1 MEFINILK
9 QKFVEEFNPE
19 RVIWD
24 LLNLIDEDKLLEY
37 FKEEFGDNFMYG
49 ELFELFKNTGMLN
62 EEDLQ
67 SLLEYMGFDYVNLD
81 ELDEE
86 EREKYF

>member
-1 MEFINILK
+1 MEFIDVLK

-67 SLLEYMGFDYVNLD
+67 TLLEYMGFDYVNID

>member
-1 MEFINILK
+1 MEFIELLK
-9 QKFVEEFNPE
+9 QKFIEEFNVE
-19 RVIWD
+19 RCIYDILD
-24 LLNLIDEDKLLEY
+24 LVDENKLKEY
-37 FKEEFGDNFMYG
+37 IYNEFKENFMYG
-49 ELFELFKNTGMLN
+49 EVYNLFKNCGLLN

-67 SLLEYMGFDYVNLD
+67 DLLEDMGYDYIDLD

>member
-1 MEFINILK
+1 MEFIDVLK

-19 RVIWD
+19 RVMWD

-67 SLLEYMGFDYVNLD
+67 TLLEYMGFDYVNID

>member
-1 MEFINILK
+1 MEFIDVLK

-37 FKEEFGDNFMYG
+37 LLEKFKNEFSYEEVYH
-49 ELFELFKNTGMLN
+49 LFKNCGELN

-67 SLLEYMGFDYVNLD
+67 ILLENMGYDYVNID

>member
-1 MEFINILK
+1 MEFIDVLK

-67 SLLEYMGFDYVNLD
+67 TLLEYMGFDYVDLD